1 MADVEVSPV
10 AWQDVRLPGLGSD
23 SVALVTGASGSIGS
37 ATTAA
42 LAALGVR
49 VAAMGRSGN
58 LLRDLASDV
67 GDDQVLPVVG
77 DVSQEADALGAVS
90 AVLDRWQRLDVLVH
104 LAAVADTKTPL
115 TEVDVDQF
123 DRVLAVNVR
132 GTLLMARA
140 AAAVM
145 RRQGKGRI
153 VTVSSIAAS
162 RVAPGAAAYPASKA
176 AVLRLTRQ
184 LAVDLGPYGITVN
197 CVSPGQTPALLRR
210 VDELP
215 GSGSPPTPGAG
226 RDSSRIPVARRGV
239 LDDYV
244 GPILFLASDLAQYV
258 TGAEILAEGGA
269 ALRR

>member
-1 MADVEVSPV
+1 MADAGVRPV
-10 AWQDVRLPGLGSD
+10 AWRDVRLPGLGPD
-23 SVALVTGASGSIGS
+23 SVALVTGASGSLGS

-49 VAAMGRSGN
+49 VGAMGRSGD
-58 LLRDLASDV
+58 LLRGLAQDI
-67 GDDQVLPVVG
+67 GGAQVLPFVG
-77 DVSQEADALGAVS
+77 DVSQESDALGAVS
-90 AVLDRWQRLDVLVH
+90 AVVDGWQRLDVLIH

-115 TEVDVDQF
+115 TEVAVDEF

-184 LAVDLGPYGITVN
+184 LAVDLGPDGITVN

-210 VDELP
+210 VDQSP
-215 GSGSPPTPGAG
+215 GSASPPTPADG
-226 RDSSRIPVARRGV
+226 RSSSRIPLARRGV

-269 ALRR
+269 GLRR

>member
-1 MADVEVSPV
+1 MEEVGPV
-10 AWQDVRLPGLGSD
+10 AWRDVRLPGLGEE
-23 SVALVTGASGSIGS
+23 SVALVTGASGSIGG
-37 ATTAA
+37 ATTTA

-49 VAAMGRSGN
+49 VAAMGRSAN
-58 LLRDLASDV
+58 LLRDLADDV
-67 GDDQVLPVVG
+67 GDDRVLPVVG
-77 DVSQEADALGAVS
+77 DVSQEADALDAVS
-90 AVLDRWQRLDVLVH
+90 AVVDRWQRLDVLVH

-115 TEVDVDQF
+115 TEVDVDEF

-184 LAVDLGPYGITVN
+184 LAVDLGPDGITVN
-197 CVSPGQTPALLRR
+197 CVSPGQTPALLRG
-210 VDELP
+210 VNEPP
-215 GSGSPPTPGAG
+215 GTGSPPTPNGDRGAA
-226 RDSSRIPVARRGV
+226 RIPLARRGI

-269 ALRR
+269 GLRR